1 MQATARLGSAS
12 GQAPR
17 SPPLDVPGER
27 RHAAKHLDHAGT
39 KFSVP
44 GSAQRWCGFRDWEV
58 VGSLRASS
66 EQAFAEA
73 LEHGSKSTM
82 QLHKLRTFGTFLEYS
97 PPCLALHS
105 WRIEAPPAGRRRSSW
120 PLAFG
125 CCAIKEPGRNLRLS
139 SQAPPYQG
147 ARLARGRSESRPGPC
162 SSSRITEGPSRQVP
176 IVNAEAPSET
186 AGAMVVNVTV
196 AS

>member
-1 MQATARLGSAS
+1 MVSLHPCKPPRAWVPPAGKLRGVHLLMSPASAGMQRSISTMQAQNSAY
-12 GQAPR
+12 
-17 SPPLDVPGER
+17 LVVPN
-27 RHAAKHLDHAGT
+27 
-39 KFSVP
+39 FSVP

-97 PPCLALHS
+97 PQCLALHS
-105 WRIEAPPAGRRRSSW
+105 WRIAAPPAGRRRSSW

-125 CCAIKEPGRNLRLS
+125 CCAI
-139 SQAPPYQG
+139 
-147 ARLARGRSESRPGPC
+147 
-162 SSSRITEGPSRQVP
+162 
-176 IVNAEAPSET
+176 
-186 AGAMVVNVTV
+186 
-196 AS
+196 